1 MRNPFDL
8 VCILASE
15 ESWCSRIHCTTCR
28 CCHFRYAFYDLAKG
42 KSPEDKDWVVHADH
56 SLGSSWLDW
65 QNTHEHQMGGYTE
78 EEKEVVMNICADAD
92 IDFINANCNKQ
103 WPSYFHLMLHFMLSY
118 VSDPNHVRR
127 PSDTCRLAATRWVEQ
142 LKELVPQD
150 DGITYYEI
158 ENLLDNVVS
167 IRDGRDVYI

>member
-65 QNTHEHQMGGYTE
+65 QDTHEYQMGGYTE

-92 IDFINANCNKQ
+92 IDFIKANSKSPE
-103 WPSYFHLMLHFMLSY
+103 WPSYFGLMLHFMLSK
-118 VSDPNHVRR
+118 
-127 PSDTCRLAATRWVEQ
+127 SDTCKLAAAHWAEQ
-142 LKELVPQD
+142 LKELVPQYPEED
-150 DGITYYEI
+150 RATIYKI
-158 ENLLDNVVS
+158 EDFLRQAES
-167 IRDGRDVYI
+167 IRGRE